1 MMRAFALKVVSE
13 KIWNNVL
20 ASDFVSVLFISIL
33 SKRIHAVGYDG
44 QMQGSNSRQGQGYV
58 GLAIG
63 IYQPNHISS
72 SFVRR

>member
-44 QMQGSNSRQGQGYV
+44 TGRCREAIVGKGQG
-58 GLAIG
+58 
-63 IYQPNHISS
+63 
-72 SFVRR
+72 

>member
-1 MMRAFALKVVSE
+1 MMHAFALKVVSE

-44 QMQGSNSRQGQGYV
+44 RYREAVV
-58 GLAIG
+58 GKA
-63 IYQPNHISS
+63 
-72 SFVRR
+72 RAMWAWR